1 MVPFICVGGAILV
14 VAILMFILYSI
25 GIMKKLTNQRD
36 NQQLK
41 TYEEKSFSEVWLFF
55 TVVII
60 FYFSLVSGENMFFA
74 NIYSFAHCSYLKISS
89 SAATYLNSTFW
100 AGFGIGRFLGI
111 FFSKFLTAT
120 QYIIIDVIGILIS
133 TILLDLFT
141 ESNLILW
148 GSVFCYGLFV
158 ASLYSCQSSEFK
170 KNSKSTLN

>member
-1 MVPFICVGGAILV
+1 
-14 VAILMFILYSI
+14 
-25 GIMKKLTNQRD
+25 
-36 NQQLK
+36 
-41 TYEEKSFSEVWLFF
+41 
-55 TVVII
+55 
-60 FYFSLVSGENMFFA
+60 MFFA

-111 FFSKFLTAT
+111 FLSKFLTAT
-120 QYIIIDVIGILIS
+120 QYIIVDVIGILIS
-133 TILLDLFT
+133 TILLDVFT

-170 KNSKSTLN
+170 KKYFSYILPSRSCRPGISPQGCRTGLKSPI